1 MNNPTLNNLTL
12 VAKDTVVSFHYTL
25 SDKAGQV
32 LDSSQGGQPL
42 VYLHGYSQIV
52 PGLENAL
59 LGKAVGPAFKVAVE
73 PSEGYGERN
82 EQMVITLPR
91 TQGNLPADIEVGFVV
106 ELVSPEG
113 DEIPARVV
121 KLTEADITLDANHPL
136 AGETLYFEI
145 ELTDVRAATK
155 EEIEHGHVHGPGGH
169 HHH

>member
-1 MNNPTLNNLTL
+1 MNNLTL

-25 SDKAGQV
+25 SDKGGQV

-59 LGKAVGPAFKVAVE
+59 VGKAVGSAFKVAVE

-155 EEIEHGHVHGPGGH
+155 EEIAHGHVHGPGGH
-169 HHH
+169 HH

>member
-1 MNNPTLNNLTL
+1 MNNLTL
-12 VAKDTVVSFHYTL
+12 VAKDTVVTFHYTL
-25 SDKAGQV
+25 SDKGGQV

-59 LGKAVGPAFKVAVE
+59 LGKAVGAAFKVAVE
-73 PSEGYGERN
+73 PADGYGERN

-91 TQGNLPADIEVGFVV
+91 SQGNLPADIEVGFVV

-136 AGETLYFEI
+136 AGETLYFDI
-145 ELTDVRAATK
+145 ELTDVRVATK
-155 EEIEHGHVHGPGGH
+155 EEVAHGHVHGPGGH
-169 HHH
+169 HH

>member
-1 MNNPTLNNLTL
+1 MNNLTL

-25 SDKAGQV
+25 SDKGGQV

-59 LGKAVGPAFKVAVE
+59 LGKAVGSAFKVAVE

-91 TQGNLPADIEVGFVV
+91 SQGNLPADIEVGFVV

-136 AGETLYFEI
+136 AGETLYFDI

>member
-1 MNNPTLNNLTL
+1 MDNLTL
-12 VAKDTVVSFHYTL
+12 VAKDTVVTFHYTL
-25 SDKAGQV
+25 TDKGGQV
-32 LDSSQGGQPL
+32 LDSSQGNEPL

-59 LGKAVGPAFKVAVE
+59 VGKSAGSAFKVSVE
-73 PSEGYGERN
+73 PAEGYGERN
-82 EQMVITLPR
+82 EQMVVTLPR

-121 KLTEADITLDANHPL
+121 KLTEEDITLDANHPL
-136 AGETLYFEI
+136 AGETLYFDI
-145 ELTDVRAATK
+145 ELTNVRTATK

>member
-1 MNNPTLNNLTL
+1 MNNLTL

-25 SDKAGQV
+25 SDKGGQV

-59 LGKAVGPAFKVAVE
+59 VGKAVGSAFKVAVE
-73 PSEGYGERN
+73 PAEGYGERN

-91 TQGNLPADIEVGFVV
+91 SQGNLPADIEVGFVV

-136 AGETLYFEI
+136 AGETLYFDI

-155 EEIEHGHVHGPGGH
+155 AEIEHGHVHGPGGH

>member
-1 MNNPTLNNLTL
+1 MDTLTL
-12 VAKDTVVSFHYTL
+12 VAKDTVVTFHYTL
-25 SDKAGQV
+25 TDKGGQV
-32 LDSSQGGQPL
+32 LDSSQGSDPL

-59 LGKAVGPAFKVAVE
+59 VGKAAGSAFKVEVA

-91 TQGNLPADIEVGFVV
+91 TQGNLPEDIAVGFVV

-121 KLTEADITLDANHPL
+121 KLTDEDITLDANHPL
-136 AGETLYFEI
+136 AGEVLYFDI
-145 ELTDVRAATK
+145 QLTNVRAATK
-155 EEIEHGHVHGPGGH
+155 EEIDHGHVHGPGGH
-169 HHH
+169 DH

>member
-1 MNNPTLNNLTL
+1 MNTLTL

-25 SDKAGQV
+25 TDKAGEV

-59 LGKAVGPAFKVAVE
+59 LGKAAGSAFKVAVE

-113 DEIPARVV
+113 EEIPARII
-121 KLTEADITLDANHPL
+121 KLTETDITLDANHPL
-136 AGETLYFEI
+136 AGETLHFDI
-145 ELTDVRAATK
+145 ELTDVRAATT
-155 EEIEHGHVHGPGGH
+155 EEISHGHVHGPGGH
-169 HHH
+169 QH

>member
-1 MNNPTLNNLTL
+1 MSLLMDTLTL
-12 VAKDTVVSFHYTL
+12 VAKDTVVTFHYTL
-25 SDKAGQV
+25 TDKGGQV
-32 LDSSQGGQPL
+32 LDSSQGSDPL

-59 LGKAVGPAFKVAVE
+59 VGKAAGSAFKVEVA

-91 TQGNLPADIEVGFVV
+91 TQGNLPEDIAVGFVV

-121 KLTEADITLDANHPL
+121 KLTDEDITLDANHPL
-136 AGETLYFEI
+136 AGEVLFFDI
-145 ELTDVRAATK
+145 QLTDVRAATK
-155 EEIEHGHVHGPGGH
+155 EEIDHGHVHGPGGH
-169 HHH
+169 HH

>member
-1 MNNPTLNNLTL
+1 MDTLTL
-12 VAKDTVVSFHYTL
+12 VAKDTVVTFHYTL
-25 SDKAGQV
+25 TDKGGQV
-32 LDSSQGGQPL
+32 LDSSQGTDPL

-59 LGKAVGPAFKVAVE
+59 VGKAAGSAFKVEVA
-73 PSEGYGERN
+73 PAEGYGDRN
-82 EQMVITLPR
+82 EQMVIALPR
-91 TQGNLPADIEVGFVV
+91 TQGNLPADIAVGFVV

-121 KLTEADITLDANHPL
+121 KLTETDITLDANHPL
-136 AGETLYFEI
+136 AGETLYFDI
-145 ELTDVRAATK
+145 ELTNVRAATK

>member
-1 MNNPTLNNLTL
+1 MTNLTL

-25 SDKAGQV
+25 SDKGGQV

-59 LGKAVGPAFKVAVE
+59 LGKAVGAAFKVAVE

-136 AGETLYFEI
+136 AGETLFFDI

-155 EEIEHGHVHGPGGH
+155 EEIAHGHVHGPGGH
-169 HHH
+169 HH